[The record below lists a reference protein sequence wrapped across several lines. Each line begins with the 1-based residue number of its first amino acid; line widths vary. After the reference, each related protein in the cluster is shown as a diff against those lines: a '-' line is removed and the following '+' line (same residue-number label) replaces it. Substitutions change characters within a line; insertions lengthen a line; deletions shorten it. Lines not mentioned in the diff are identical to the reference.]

1 MKKLIIIC
9 VTLLGLTAISCKENA
24 TSKIK
29 QINLESAKDRDA
41 KISLGGAIIEFD
53 KTEYDFGTI
62 VVGEVIEGVFKITN
76 KGKADLVIISASA
89 TCGCTVPEW
98 PKEAI
103 KPGETAELKFQFDS
117 RGRNG
122 KQNKSIILQ
131 TNTTKVTETL
141 RVKGNVVPKS

>member
-62 VVGEVIEGVFKITN
+62 VVGEVIEGV
-76 KGKADLVIISASA
+76 
-89 TCGCTVPEW
+89 
-98 PKEAI
+98 
-103 KPGETAELKFQFDS
+103 LK
-117 RGRNG
+117 
-122 KQNKSIILQ
+122 
-131 TNTTKVTETL
+131 
-141 RVKGNVVPKS
+141 